1 MEKSFKTVVAA
12 ERLLQSTSRETWGMS
27 DAVLADVP
35 AEVDDEELER
45 RLTRISHE
53 LDARQITTPN
63 GDRYT
68 PPSLKRMRRT
78 AIAWAPAFRYDE
90 AAYRTHQE
98 AGAAGTDGAIV
109 LGALVGVARGEDVE
123 CPADVDLDQWE
134 AAKARVFKRVNGKRR
149 PRFTVTANDVR
160 IAMNRSMNI
169 PMPRASMI
177 PDPEDGD
184 DTTSEPSSTPTA
196 ASESS
201 RGNVVYLLSH
211 ISSANQALR
220 SFARRFVEA
229 NPSDHDREAITSALN
244 RLVANAH
251 AALEVVSVNEISD
264 ADLAQLLEE
273 VE

>member
-35 AEVDDEELER
+35 ADVDDEELER

-68 PPSLKRMRRT
+68 PPALKRMRRT
-78 AIAWAPAFRYDE
+78 AIAWAAAFRYDE

-98 AGAAGTDGAIV
+98 AGAAGTDGAVV

-123 CPADVDLDQWE
+123 CPPDVEIDQWE
-134 AAKARVFKRVNGKRR
+134 AAKARVLKRVHGKRR

-177 PDPEDGD
+177 PDPDDD
-184 DTTSEPSSTPTA
+184 DTTEPSTSA
-196 ASESS
+196 AVSESG